1 MYQKRNEGVNGI
13 IVDKASIQD
22 VVDMIQAATAATSS
36 STPFSQPDEIL
47 KENLSQMTLD
57 DEVES
62 IDVSQY
68 LKVVDAFS
76 MPSMQYDYHR
86 KGFVQSSE
94 KPSLLSSSDAKGDI
108 YRDRFNL
115 IRQRVLRNDSFLP
128 PSLQIIDS
136 DSYLKITPIKSLI
149 GHDNE
154 QFLLL
159 GMLTQIE
166 EGKVY
171 LEDNDAHVELDLS
184 RCKSTVGLFTDNCF
198 ILVEGVYGDDHI
210 FHVDELG
217 LPPPESR
224 TKTTSVFGHIDF
236 LGLPPLNIEESVLLR
251 EEKMNTNISFV
262 IISDLW
268 LDQPKILRAFR
279 QLLEGYSRTIVPLA
293 FILSGNFVS
302 QPLMFSGTE
311 SAKYRESFNLLAD
324 TIAEFPNLASHSYFI
339 FVPGAN
345 DPWAGNTLPR
355 PPIPDFF
362 TARLRQKV
370 KRAIFTSNPARIKYC
385 TQEIVVFRED
395 LLNRLRRNTLIQGDN
410 PQDDRDLTK
419 PLIRTIVDQAHLC
432 PLPLSI
438 RPIYCAYDHALRLY
452 PMPDVLILADRC
464 DNYSTNYEGCHC
476 INPGSFPNSDLNWT
490 TYYPAIRDSE
500 RWYVVMHRR

>member
-1 MYQKRNEGVNGI
+1 MYQKRNEGANGV
-13 IVDKASIQD
+13 IVDKATIQD
-22 VVDMIQAATAATSS
+22 VVDTMQAAAAAAIS
-36 STPFSQPDEIL
+36 STPFSGQEEIL

-57 DEVES
+57 DEIDS

-68 LKVVDAFS
+68 LQVVDAFS

-94 KPSLLSSSDAKGDI
+94 KPSLLSSANAKGDV

-115 IRQRVLRNDSFLP
+115 IRQRVLRNENFMP
-128 PSLQIIDS
+128 PSVQLIDN

-166 EGKVY
+166 EGKMF

-184 RCKSTVGLFTDNCF
+184 GCKSTVGLFTDNCF

-224 TKTTSVFGHIDF
+224 EKTTSVFGHIDF
-236 LGLPPLNIEESVLLR
+236 LGLPPANVEETILLR
-251 EEKMNTNISFV
+251 EEKANANISFV

-268 LDQPKILRAFR
+268 LDQPKIMRAFR
-279 QLLEGYSRTIVPLA
+279 QVLEGYSRSIVPLA
-293 FILSGNFVS
+293 FILLGNFVS
-302 QPLMFSGTE
+302 QPLLFSGTE
-311 SAKYRESFNLLAD
+311 SAKYKESFNLLAD
-324 TIAEFPNLASHSYFI
+324 MIAEFPNLASHSYFI

-355 PPIPDFF
+355 PHIPDYF
-362 TARLRQKV
+362 TGRVRQKV
-370 KRAIFTSNPARIKYC
+370 KRAIFTSNPTRIKYC

-395 LLNRLRRNTLIQGDN
+395 LLNRLRRNMLIQGDN

-419 PLIRTIVDQAHLC
+419 PV
-432 PLPLSI
+432 
-438 RPIYCAYDHALRLY
+438 
-452 PMPDVLILADRC
+452 
-464 DNYSTNYEGCHC
+464 
-476 INPGSFPNSDLNWT
+476 
-490 TYYPAIRDSE
+490 
-500 RWYVVMHRR
+500 